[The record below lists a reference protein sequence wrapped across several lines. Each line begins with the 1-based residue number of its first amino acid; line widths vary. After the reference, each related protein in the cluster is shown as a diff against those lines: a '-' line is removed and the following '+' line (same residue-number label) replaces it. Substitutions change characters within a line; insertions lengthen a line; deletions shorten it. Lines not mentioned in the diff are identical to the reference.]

1 MEAQREDQ
9 EARIATLEQRYLA
22 TQREATG
29 TLDRLSRAQSEL
41 ITREIELKQVRENKQ
56 FVNVLSLIFYDILV
70 HCQ

>member
-56 FVNVLSLIFYDILV
+56 FVNVLT
-70 HCQ
+70 